1 MRSEPR
7 RPGRPQSAGLLREPG
22 AARGREPGGP
32 GAPASPGHRAGSGC
46 GAARARPPQG
56 APPSWRC
63 AVRPGR
69 EEAGARVPAR
79 GARANGGA
87 CAQGPRSRRLGSPGR
102 AVPEPHV
109 RGAGRRQWLPV
120 GRLVP
125 PEPGKGRPP
134 RRLVG
139 TGVVPRRL
147 RLLGRS
153 PADSQKDTE
162 LSKWGRADMM
172 LPHIDFTAPRLGERE
187 ALVCLSWA
195 SIPGSGSHRSAVMGL
210 WGPNH
215 PASPA

>member
-1 MRSEPR
+1 MRSEPS
-7 RPGRPQSAGLLREPG
+7 RPGRPQSAGRPRQPG
-22 AARGREPGGP
+22 AARGRESGGH

-46 GAARARPPQG
+46 GAPRARPPQG
-56 APPSWRC
+56 APPLWRR

-87 CAQGPRSRRLGSPGR
+87 CARGPRSRRLGRPGR

-109 RGAGRRQWLPV
+109 RGAWRRQWLPV

-147 RLLGRS
+147 VPLGRC
-153 PADSQKDTE
+153 PADSQKDTG
-162 LSKWGRADMM
+162 LSKWAE
-172 LPHIDFTAPRLGERE
+172 LT
-187 ALVCLSWA
+187 
-195 SIPGSGSHRSAVMGL
+195 
-210 WGPNH
+210 
-215 PASPA
+215 